1 MVNHIVLW
9 SLKPELSEEERQE
22 AKAEIKRR
30 LEGVCDRVAGIISL
44 EVKAE
49 GLASSNR
56 DLALISSFVS
66 KEALDGYQTHPAHLE
81 AASYVRSKTCD
92 RACFDYEG

>member
-30 LEGVCDRVAGIISL
+30 LEGVCDRVEGIIS
-44 EVKAE
+44 
-49 GLASSNR
+49 LASSNR

>member
-9 SLKPELSEEERQE
+9 SLKPELSEEEKQE

-30 LEGVCDRVAGIISL
+30 LEGVKDRVEGVISL
-44 EVKAE
+44 EVRAQ
-49 GLASSNR
+49 GLPSSSR

-66 KEALDGYQTHPAHLE
+66 REALEGYQTHPAHLE
-81 AASYVRSKTCD
+81 VKKVVHSYAVGRAAC
-92 RACFDYEG
+92 DYEL

>member
-9 SLKPELSEEERQE
+9 SLKPELSEEEKQE

-30 LEGVCDRVAGIISL
+30 LEGVKDRVEGVISL
-44 EVKAE
+44 EVRAQ
-49 GLASSNR
+49 GLPSSSR

-66 KEALDGYQTHPAHLE
+66 REALEGYQTHPAHLE
-81 AASYVRSKTCD
+81 AASYVRAKTCD

>member
-30 LEGVCDRVAGIISL
+30 LEGVCDRVEGIISL
-44 EVKAE
+44 EGTAD

-56 DLALISSFVS
+56 DLALISAFVS

-81 AASYVRSKTCD
+81 AASYVRSKT
-92 RACFDYEG
+92 